1 MANSNPFRTGKIAK
15 RRVHSLG
22 ARSKSSADATDRAE
36 PVSHRITRQTSDYSK
51 HIIQTINYPLAVLDK
66 DFRVTLANPS
76 FRRLF
81 NAAETGFNGTV
92 FPYLRRSGANAA
104 KLRADLRAVLTRREK
119 MKSVEFKFETKG
131 HLRIFLINA
140 QPLFGGELSRL
151 ILLSLEDITERHEAE
166 EVREHLVAE
175 LGKLAHE
182 LEDRVAKR
190 SAELQEANAKLQ
202 KLSARLLEAQE
213 RERRHL
219 ARELHDEI
227 GQQITCLQI
236 LTEQQLAIAP
246 PTLKKA
252 LNESRR
258 ATSELLQTVRQLSS
272 ELRPQLLD
280 DFGALAALEWHIR
293 RFQKRTGIQ
302 VSLEKKHFR
311 DELLN
316 SFLRNVLFRAA
327 QEALTNVA
335 RHAHAS
341 KVEIQLGTRKGVCQL
356 RVRDKGAGFNV
367 KEALHQKKSFGL
379 SAMQERVFLAG
390 GTLRFDSAPG
400 KGTTVTIEL
409 PLSSPHTNEF
419 DTDHLP
425 ETS

>member
-1 MANSNPFRTGKIAK
+1 MANSKPFRTGKAVK
-15 RRVHSLG
+15 RRIHSLRARSEPRSG
-22 ARSKSSADATDRAE
+22 AREISE
-36 PVSHRITRQTSDYSK
+36 PVSHQTRDYSE
-51 HIIQTINYPLAVLDK
+51 HIIQAISRPLAVLDK
-66 DFRVTLANPS
+66 DFRITLANLS
-76 FRRLF
+76 FCRLV
-81 NAAETGFNGTV
+81 NAAKTGLEGTV

-104 KLRADLRAVLTRREK
+104 KLRTGLRAVLMRRAK
-119 MKSVEFKFETKG
+119 MKSVEFRFQTNG
-131 HLRIFLINA
+131 RLGIFLVNA
-140 QPLFGGELSRL
+140 QPLIRRESSSPL
-151 ILLSLEDITERHEAE
+151 ILLSMEDITERHEAE
-166 EVREHLVAE
+166 EVREHLVSE

-182 LEDRVAKR
+182 LEDRVAER
-190 SAELQEANAKLQ
+190 SMELQEANAKLQ

-213 RERRHL
+213 LERRHL

-227 GQQITCLQI
+227 GQQITYLQI

-246 PTLKKA
+246 PSLKKA
-252 LNESRR
+252 LKESRR
-258 ATSELLQTVRQLSS
+258 ATSELLQTIRQLSS

-311 DELLN
+311 DDLLN

-335 RHAHAS
+335 RHAHAN
-341 KVEIQLGTRKGVCQL
+341 KVEIELSTRKGVCQL

-367 KEALHQKKSFGL
+367 KEVLHQKKSLGL

-400 KGTTVTIEL
+400 KGTTVLIEL
-409 PLSSPHTNEF
+409 PLSSLHANEF
-419 DTDHLP
+419 DTEHLEP
-425 ETS
+425 S